1 MIQRIQTLFLFG
13 ALLLVALCFFVPV
26 AEISLPGGDL
36 FTFNLSGYHI
46 VQGNTSGIVQK
57 TTPLFIAG
65 LLICLI
71 LLITIFLFKNRIL
84 QIRFCVYGIILPA
97 GLTFLFFFV
106 LNSIKKDMNA
116 IIYYQVAVIFPLI
129 AAILSYLAIRAIR
142 KDEKLVKSYDRL
154 R

>member
-1 MIQRIQTLFLFG
+1 MIQRIQTLY
-13 ALLLVALCFFVPV
+13 LLGSLILIGLCFFVPV

-36 FTFNLSGYHI
+36 YTFNLFGYHI
-46 VQGNTSGIVQK
+46 VQGITSGTVHE
-57 TTPLFIAG
+57 TTSLLIAG
-65 LLICLI
+65 ILICFI

-106 LNSIKKDMNA
+106 LNSIKKDLNA
-116 IIYYQVAVIFPLI
+116 IIYYQIAIVFPII
-129 AAILSYLAIRAIR
+129 AGILCYLAMRAIR
-142 KDEKLVKSYDRL
+142 KDDKLVKSYDRL